1 MYKYKKTLAE
11 EVQAMSK
18 EGIKVVAQ
26 NKKARHDYF
35 IEETYEAG
43 IVLTGTEIKSIRKGR
58 VNLKDGYAGIRNG
71 EAWLYNVHISEY
83 EQGNRYNHDPVRVRK
98 LLLQRGEINKLLG
111 QTKVQGYSLVPLR
124 MYLKGGFCK
133 VEIGLAKGK
142 KNYDKRESIKKRD
155 AQREV
160 QRALRDQNR

>member
-1 MYKYKKTLAE
+1 
-11 EVQAMSK
+11 MSK

-160 QRALRDQNR
+160 QRALRDRNR